1 MKVLVADDDK
11 ILLHL
16 VSTRL
21 RAAGWQVEVAVDAM
35 QAVMMAMRG
44 SPDVIVLDIN
54 MPGGKGTEALSKIK
68 ASTKTALIPVLVVSG
83 SIDPQDEVRMRALGA
98 AAYLA
103 KPVDVD
109 VLNEQLLSITRA
121 AQPDGQ
127 PNANQ

>member
-1 MKVLVADDDK
+1 MKVLIADDDK

-21 RAAGWQVEVAVDAM
+21 RASGWQVDVAVDAM
-35 QAVMMAMRG
+35 QAVMMAIRG

-68 ASTKTALIPVLVVSG
+68 ASTKTALIPVLVLSG

-109 VLNEQLLSITRA
+109 VLHEELLRITGGGDA
-121 AQPDGQ
+121 A
-127 PNANQ
+127 A

>member
-1 MKVLVADDDK
+1 VKVLVADDDK

-21 RAAGWQVEVAVDAM
+21 RTSGWHVDVAVDAM
-35 QAVMMAMRG
+35 QAVSMAIGG

-54 MPGGKGTEALSKIK
+54 MPGGSGTDALSMIK
-68 ASTKTALIPVLVVSG
+68 SSPKTGRIPVLVVSG
-83 SIDPQDEVRMRALGA
+83 SIDPQDEVRVRALGA

-109 VLNEQLLSITRA
+109 VLHEQLLRIAGRGDA
-121 AQPDGQ
+121 A
-127 PNANQ
+127 A

>member
-1 MKVLVADDDK
+1 MKVLIADDDK

-16 VSTRL
+16 LSTRL
-21 RAAGWQVEVAVDAM
+21 RASGWQVDVAVDAM

-54 MPGGKGTEALSKIK
+54 MPGGKGTDALSKIK
-68 ASTKTALIPVLVVSG
+68 ASTKTALIPVLAVSG
-83 SIDPQDEVRMRALGA
+83 SIDPQDEARMRALGA

-109 VLNEQLLSITRA
+109 VLHEQLLQLTGVARGGVPRS
-121 AQPDGQ
+121 DV
-127 PNANQ
+127 

>member
-1 MKVLVADDDK
+1 VKALVADDDK

-21 RAAGWQVEVAVDAM
+21 RASGWQVDVAVDAVE
-35 QAVMMAMRG
+35 AVSMAVDG

-54 MPGGKGTEALSKIK
+54 MPGGTGTEAMSKIK
-68 ASTKTALIPVLVVSG
+68 ASTKTALIPVLVLSG

-109 VLNEQLLSITRA
+109 ALHAQLLQLIESGRKKA
-121 AQPDGQ
+121 C
-127 PNANQ
+127 